1 MDDLIQARPRLRPG
15 VILRRED
22 AGHRSGRWIIRAP
35 GGRCFL
41 TGEPEAAI
49 LALMD
54 GTRTWQELSRAAALE
69 VPALNAP
76 VAALFLRRLAGA
88 GLLANG
94 EELPRPHLSFSAR
107 LVIADTSP
115 LLLHLCRL
123 LRRVPPRAG
132 AVGLAVGLAA
142 LLIAGA
148 AGVAV
153 QGRHLVAAYA
163 ALPIAT
169 LSSPERLVTMAI
181 LIWLLGL
188 GHEATHALAALMAGC
203 HAAALIMAVAPWRGV
218 TFFAEIPGL
227 ALLPRGAR
235 VWIAASGPLW
245 DGAVGVGA
253 LLLGQL
259 WPARREAAAV
269 LAAAALL
276 RAAWNLLPMPRTDG
290 AYLLTQLVRA
300 LVPAPGSAVERR

>member
-1 MDDLIQARPRLRPG
+1 MDDLIQARPCLRPG

-41 TGEPEAAI
+41 AGEPEAAV

-54 GTRTWQELSRAAALE
+54 GTRTWEELSRAAALK
-69 VPALNAP
+69 VPGLNAAG
-76 VAALFLRRLAGA
+76 AARFVRHLVGA

-94 EELPRPHLSFSAR
+94 EDLPRPQLSFSAR

-115 LLLHLCRL
+115 LLLPLCRL

-132 AVGLAVGLAA
+132 TVGLAA

-148 AGVAV
+148 AGIAARG
-153 QGRHLVAAYA
+153 GRLVAAYA

-181 LIWLLGL
+181 LVWLLGL
-188 GHEATHALAALMAGC
+188 GHEAAHALAALMAGC
-203 HAAALIMAVAPWRGV
+203 HAASLGIAVAPWRGV
-218 TFFAEIPGL
+218 AFFVELPGL
-227 ALLPRGAR
+227 ALLPRSAR
-235 VWIAASGPLW
+235 VWVAASGPLW
-245 DGAVGVGA
+245 DAAAGLGA
-253 LLLGQL
+253 LMLGWI
-259 WPARREAAAV
+259 WPASREAAAV

-290 AYLLTQLVRA
+290 AYLLTQLARA
-300 LVPAPGSAVERR
+300 VLPAPGSAVQRR